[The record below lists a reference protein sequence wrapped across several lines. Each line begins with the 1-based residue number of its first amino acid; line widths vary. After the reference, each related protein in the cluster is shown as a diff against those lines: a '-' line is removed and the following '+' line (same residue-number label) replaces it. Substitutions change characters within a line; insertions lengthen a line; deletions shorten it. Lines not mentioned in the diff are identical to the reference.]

1 MEINGR
7 VIGHDQPCYII
18 AEVGANHGQDLG
30 TAVEMIEMAAA
41 AGADAVKVQHYLPE
55 DAAGDDADK
64 LAFYKTTCMDWD
76 WMYELQSKAE
86 THNITLFSTP
96 ASVAAVEFLEGY
108 DVPAYKIAS
117 CDSANYELMLAIK
130 KTGKPV
136 ILSTGMC
143 EWDDIGTA
151 LLVLPFETAVLHCN
165 SAYPTPD
172 RDANLNTL
180 SHLVGSVFNPVGY
193 SDHTIGYTIPLAAVA
208 RGACIIEKHFY
219 LEGTDPI
226 DKEFSIDHLEF
237 GEMVRNI
244 RRIEEAIGEVRY
256 GYTESEEAC
265 RWLKELKSG
274 TQE

>member
-1 MEINGR
+1 MKINDR
-7 VIGHDQPCYII
+7 AIGHSEPCYII
-18 AEVGANHGQDLG
+18 AECGANHLQDLG
-30 TAVEMIEMAAA
+30 TALEMIEMAAA
-41 AGADAVKVQHYLPE
+41 AGADAVKVQHYFPE
-55 DAAGDDADK
+55 DAAGKDTDK
-64 LAFYKTTCMDWD
+64 LEFYMGTYMDWD
-76 WMYELQSKAE
+76 WTEELVRIAKL
-86 THNITLFSTP
+86 NDITLFSTP
-96 ASVAAVEFLEGY
+96 ASVMAVEYLERH
-108 DVPAYKIAS
+108 DMPAYKIAS

-237 GEMVRNI
+237 GEMVQGI

-274 TQE
+274 GGE

>member
-1 MEINGR
+1 MEIEGKK
-7 VIGHDQPCYII
+7 IGHSEPCYII
-18 AEVGANHGQDLG
+18 AELGANHLQSLSV
-30 TAVEMIEMAAA
+30 AAEMIKMASA
-41 AGADAVKVQHYLPE
+41 AGADAVKVQTYSPE
-55 DAAGDDADK
+55 EVSGGDADRE
-64 LAFYKTTCMDWD
+64 AFYETTYMDWD
-76 WMYELQSKAE
+76 WYEELKRIAYGYC
-86 THNITLFSTP
+86 ITLFSTP

-237 GEMVRNI
+237 GEMVQGI
-244 RRIEEAIGEVRY
+244 RRIEEAIGEVKF

-274 TQE
+274 VTQ